1 MSWQGAHIAGCKQI
15 IAVDRVQ
22 ERIDMAKEVFGATD
36 GLNTSGLT
44 DLTAAMKS
52 VAGGRGP
59 NVVIESGSLH
69 LLD

>member
-1 MSWQGAHIAGCKQI
+1 
-15 IAVDRVQ
+15 
-22 ERIDMAKEVFGATD
+22 MAKEVFGATD

-59 NVVIESGSLH
+59 NVVIESE
-69 LLD
+69 LLYFPDGEH